1 MTSWLWCWLSRDEI
15 KDGRVQLGP
24 EVLNQLMDNIDTVL
38 SGTWQL
44 APATVSLFFMGLA
57 ELAVSDANKEN
68 LVQAGAVPRLKGA
81 LKVNREVL
89 PLTITVAAARC
100 V

>member
-1 MTSWLWCWLSRDEI
+1 MRCSNGVLLLACRDEI

-24 EVLNQLMDNIDTVL
+24 EVLNQLMANVDTVL
-38 SGTWQL
+38 SGTFQL

-68 LVQAGAVPRLKGA
+68 LVQVGAIPRLKAA
-81 LKVNREVL
+81 LKFNQEV
-89 PLTITVAAARC
+89 PRFPHSNCTA
-100 V
+100 